1 MRLAALVSGG
11 KDSVCALTCALREH
25 QVEVLV
31 NVQAVKDSY
40 MYHVP
45 CTHLCHLISQA
56 VDIPLITGVS
66 SSDSDELILLKTL
79 LEDLD
84 VDGVVAGTIASN
96 YQMNRLGMLCDELS
110 MHLHAPLWH
119 KGNERTLRAMARSM
133 DIIVVQVAAY
143 GMSESWLG
151 RRLDDR
157 AVDDLFVLN
166 RKYGVHVMGEGGE
179 YETLV
184 LDAPVFKKRIAIG
197 SYERQWFDEQY
208 RGCLEISDCELKDK

>member
-1 MRLAALVSGG
+1 
-11 KDSVCALTCALREH
+11 
-25 QVEVLV
+25 
-31 NVQAVKDSY
+31 
-40 MYHVP
+40 
-45 CTHLCHLISQA
+45 
-56 VDIPLITGVS
+56 
-66 SSDSDELILLKTL
+66 
-79 LEDLD
+79 
-84 VDGVVAGTIASN
+84 
-96 YQMNRLGMLCDELS
+96 
-110 MHLHAPLWH
+110 
-119 KGNERTLRAMARSM
+119 M

-151 RRLDDR
+151 RKLDDR

-197 SYERQWFDEQY
+197 SYEKQWFDEQY